1 MLPGLAALCVVRSE
15 VLLQTPWIVAIGLI
29 LVAGDGRAIAWMLGL
44 RFAGTPEAE
53 DPSDET
59 STEPNAYP
67 QGVGWKAGLL
77 ASGAGGAQLA
87 FTGAATALG
96 GIGPGITVALVLAAA
111 GVDVFGPVRRR
122 MAGAG

>member
-15 VLLQTPWIVAIGLI
+15 VLLQTPWILAIGLF

-44 RFAGTPEAE
+44 RFTGIPDRRTPSE
-53 DPSDET
+53 DDPVESDPHPR
-59 STEPNAYP
+59 S
-67 QGVGWKAGLL
+67 VGWKAALL

-96 GIGPGITVALVLAAA
+96 GIGPGVTVALVLAAA
-111 GVDVFGPVRRR
+111 GVDVLGPVRRR
-122 MAGAG
+122 MAGVR